1 MRGLHLVLGAALLL
15 SACATTSTSGTPSPG
30 LPTAPP
36 PTETAPAVARQPLQ
50 DEPLPPPGVG
60 AAALR
65 AALGASTDA
74 ATADALY
81 KWITVDEPE
90 WGREGWRR
98 AQELSR
104 VLLERERETTPK
116 P

>member
-1 MRGLHLVLGAALLL
+1 M
-15 SACATTSTSGTPSPG
+15 PSPG

-36 PTETAPAVARQPLQ
+36 RTETAPAVAREALQ

-65 AALGASTDA
+65 QALSSFLDA
-74 ATADALY
+74 ATADALF

-98 AQELSR
+98 TEQMRSEL
-104 VLLERERETTPK
+104 LKREADTTPK
-116 P
+116 K

>member
-1 MRGLHLVLGAALLL
+1 ML
-15 SACATTSTSGTPSPG
+15 SACAAGTSISGTPSPG

-36 PTETAPAVARQPLQ
+36 RTETAPAVARQLLQ

-65 AALGASTDA
+65 EALGTSLDA

-81 KWITVDEPE
+81 KWLTVDEPE

-98 AQELSR
+98 AQEMSR
-104 VLLERERETTPK
+104 VLLEREQQTTPATPK
-116 P
+116 K